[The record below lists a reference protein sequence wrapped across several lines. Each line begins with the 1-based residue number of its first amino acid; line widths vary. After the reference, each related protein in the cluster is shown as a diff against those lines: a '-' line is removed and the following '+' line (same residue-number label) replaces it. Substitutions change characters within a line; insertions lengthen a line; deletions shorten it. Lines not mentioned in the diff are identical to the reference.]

1 MIPKNHKFLENHPIL
16 DECVHIWMRFYN
28 IIHICL
34 HYSSD
39 CRHFGFL
46 ENLKQ
51 KRSDVNSTK
60 PNEKY
65 YVQKGGT
72 RPLNFHWAIF
82 KSKVS
87 NGMGS
92 SLMERKELVAHPFYT
107 THKAP
112 TKRGK

>member
-1 MIPKNHKFLENHPIL
+1 M
-16 DECVHIWMRFYN
+16 W
-28 IIHICL
+28 L
-34 HYSSD
+34 HHSND
-39 CRHFGFL
+39 FCHFGFL
-46 ENLKQ
+46 ENVKQ
-51 KRSDVNSTK
+51 KRSDVNSIK

-65 YVQKGGT
+65 YVQKGKT
-72 RPLNFHWAIF
+72 RPLNIHWEIL